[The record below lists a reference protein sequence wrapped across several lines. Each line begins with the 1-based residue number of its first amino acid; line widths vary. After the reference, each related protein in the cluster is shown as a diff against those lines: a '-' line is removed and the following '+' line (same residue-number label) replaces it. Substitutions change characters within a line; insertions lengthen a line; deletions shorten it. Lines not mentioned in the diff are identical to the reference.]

1 MSGVLK
7 GGHEAKFIFTS
18 GTLSPM
24 EHQFI
29 NQNTNQH
36 LVQPG
41 HVWEH
46 GRGKPQN
53 AAFWKRAFGA
63 KVKHRVPIA
72 SKEQIMNMGS
82 WSCSGRICR
91 WRSTLCQAHMH
102 RFM

>member
-41 HVWEH
+41 HVWGQQLE
-46 GRGKPQN
+46 PQPHQRQT
-53 AAFWKRAFGA
+53 FLL
-63 KVKHRVPIA
+63 V
-72 SKEQIMNMGS
+72 
-82 WSCSGRICR
+82 
-91 WRSTLCQAHMH
+91 
-102 RFM
+102 

>member
-72 SKEQIMNMGS
+72 SKEQIMNTWDHGLVLVAFVDGEVPYM
-82 WSCSGRICR
+82 SG
-91 WRSTLCQAHMH
+91 AHA
-102 RFM
+102 